1 MIEDQRLGKVEVEM
15 NREEAAP
22 ELKQSTLDREVMA
35 SLWGITHLGRA
46 WAVEPE
52 GMLRS
57 NRLIS
62 DAQVALME
70 RWLDLFSYAVM
81 VLIEDGGEEE
91 AFWGYQE
98 YVRERVVEKS

>member
-1 MIEDQRLGKVEVEM
+1 M

-22 ELKQSTLDREVMA
+22 ELKQFILDREVMV

-98 YVRERVVEKS
+98 YVRERVVEKN